1 VRGQRWTFAML
12 FSSNLFLYVFLLA
25 AAGYNPFIY
34 FRF

>member
-1 VRGQRWTFAML
+1 LAAASTVGLLGLLTASVIQ
-12 FSSNLFLYVFLLA
+12 LA